1 HFNARHED
9 AAWRGF
15 FRRWHAGEAKA
26 ALVAEA
32 GVSLDT
38 WSAHARRLGM
48 RLKDLPEGHPARLRA
63 PAFADRADDYRH
75 PKSLLSEG
83 QWRELFR
90 QRAAGAPDT
99 VLSLRF
105 GVHRATICSQA
116 EARGLRR
123 ADLRAAAAAALE
135 AAASASVGVEME
147 RAADAAADGAAGGDP
162 LAGVRIDVGD
172 PVGTR
177 ASFDAAIAAA
187 GEAANFARV
196 VLLCSA
202 KEKVERAVLSGF
214 GAGPLHHPSP
224 AASDGPPPPEGE
236 DGVGAAT
243 PLVLR
248 AAQRAP
254 AGDWATWLFLGG
266 RGAGKTLAGAMWLA
280 DMAEAV
286 GPGGRLALSGPTLH
300 DVRGVLIEGVL
311 GLRSLPCWGAGARP
325 VYEPTRRRLMS
336 PHGATAWAFSAEDP
350 DSLRG
355 PQFQA
360 AWADEFCAWRAG
372 GEVLALLR
380 MGLRRPLRP
389 LHHPSDGPP
398 PPAGEECAPR
408 LCVTTTPRPT
418 AALRRLRGEASCV
431 ETHAGTRDNAAH
443 LAPGFL
449 AGLEA

>member
-1 HFNARHED
+1 MTTKTNKHFNARHDD
-9 AAWRGF
+9 AVWRGF

-75 PKSLLSEG
+75 PRSLLSEG

-90 QRAAGAPDT
+90 QRAAGVPDT

-105 GVHRATICSQA
+105 GVHAATICSQA

-123 ADLRAAAAAALE
+123 ADLRAVAAAALDE
-135 AAASASVGVEME
+135 AAAASAGAEME
-147 RAADAAADGAAGGDP
+147 GAAVAPPGGAPDGDP
-162 LAGVRIDVGD
+162 LAGVRIDVAD

-177 ASFDAAIAAA
+177 ARFDAAIAAA
-187 GEAANFARV
+187 GEAANYAKV

-214 GAGPLHHPSP
+214 GAGGSGWLGRGGPLHPPSG
-224 AASDGPPPPEGE
+224 DPPPAEGAE
-236 DGVGAAT
+236 GGAAAAA

-286 GPGGRLALSGPTLH
+286 GPGGRLALIGPTLH
-300 DVRGVLIEGVL
+300 DVREVMIEGAS
-311 GLRSLPCWGAGARP
+311 GLRSLPRWGAGARP
-325 VYEPTRRRLMS
+325 VYEPTRRRLTF
-336 PHGATAWAFSAEDP
+336 PNGATAWAFSAEDP

-360 AWADEFCAWRAG
+360 AWADEFCAWRNGGGGAG
-372 GEVLALLR
+372 VVEDGSAAASFR
-380 MGLRRPLRP
+380 GRGRRPFGTSRP
-389 LHHPSDGPP
+389 DAAWRFAHARPRGRS
-398 PPAGEECAPR
+398 AGSRSGSERPR
-408 LCVTTTPRPT
+408 RE
-418 AALRRLRGEASCV
+418 R
-431 ETHAGTRDNAAH
+431 
-443 LAPGFL
+443 
-449 AGLEA
+449 